1 MPAALASVW
10 CRWSGVQT
18 VSDNP
23 SLVDSAGAYSASVQ
37 TESKSPSLIGGSCI
51 IASVC
56 VGAGMLGLPSA
67 GAGAWTLWSILV
79 IALTVLVMTISGWML
94 LEAFKHYDLKV
105 SFDSVTKDLLGEK
118 VNVFN
123 NITVYFVGGILL
135 YAYITS
141 SGLILNDLLGI
152 NAKIASVLFVTVFS
166 AVVWHSTRA
175 VDRISV
181 FLISVMVLSFVFGVS
196 GLAVNVDM
204 ATLFDSINENTRYA
218 PYAMAMMPVALTS
231 FGYHHSVSSMR
242 AYYGEEKKAKQA
254 IMGGT
259 LIAFTLYA
267 LWLISIYGNL
277 PRSSF
282 GPVIEQG
289 GNVDVL
295 LGALGSVIA
304 SEKVA
309 NAINVFSMAAIL
321 SSFIGVGL
329 GVFDFM
335 ADFFK
340 FEDSREGRTKSWLV
354 TFFPPLILSLL
365 FPFGFVIA
373 IGYAGAAATV
383 WACIIPA
390 LLAKKTRE
398 INKDDTGFKAPGGEA
413 MIYLTITFGIL
424 TAAFHILNMMG
435 VMPVFNG

>member
-1 MPAALASVW
+1 MK
-10 CRWSGVQT
+10 GT
-18 VSDNP
+18 P
-23 SLVDSAGAYSASVQ
+23 SL
-37 TESKSPSLIGGSCI
+37 LGGSCI

-67 GAGAWTLWSILV
+67 GAGAWTTWSV
-79 IALTVLVMTISGWML
+79 IAITLTMAIMTISGWML

-105 SFDSVTKDLLGEK
+105 SFNTVTKDMLGSK
-118 VNVFN
+118 INGLN

-141 SGLILNDLLGI
+141 SGLILQGMLGI
-152 NAKIASVLFVTVFS
+152 SSQLASILFVLIFS
-166 AVVWHSTRA
+166 TFVWHSTRA

-181 FLISVMVLSFVFGVS
+181 VLIAFMILSFVFGVS
-196 GLAVNVDM
+196 GLALNIDM
-204 ATLFDSINENTRYA
+204 SVLFDSVNKQSSYA
-218 PYAMAMMPVALTS
+218 PYAMAMLPVALTS

-242 AYYGEEKKAKQA
+242 AYYGEERRAKYA
-254 IMGGT
+254 ILGGT
-259 LIAFTLYA
+259 IIALALYL
-267 LWLISIYGNL
+267 LWMLSIYGNL
-277 PRSSF
+277 PREKF

-295 LGALGSVIA
+295 LSALGSVIA

-309 NAINVFSMAAIL
+309 NAINSFSMAALL

-329 GVFDFM
+329 GVFDFI
-335 ADFFK
+335 ADLFK
-340 FEDSREGRTKSWLV
+340 FDDTKQGRTKSWAV
-354 TFFPPLILSLL
+354 TFLPPLIMSLL

-390 LLAKKTRE
+390 LLAYKSRAR
-398 INKDDTGFKAPGGEA
+398 KDGAEGFMAPGGNG
-413 MIYLTITFGIL
+413 MIAAVIIFGVL
-424 TAAFHILNMMG
+424 TAVFHILSMLGMLPAFLG
-435 VMPVFNG
+435 